1 MIYGD
6 GSLKGF
12 LELESFLF
20 FAIEVSKGGSYPALF
35 FSSLDQDDHT
45 TEELHWEADFASDSQ

>member
-20 FAIEVSKGGSYPALF
+20 LAIEVSKGGSYPALF

-45 TEELHWEADFASDSQ
+45 TEELH

>member
-1 MIYGD
+1 
-6 GSLKGF
+6 
-12 LELESFLF
+12 
-20 FAIEVSKGGSYPALF
+20 LF